1 MGVQDTLIFGWAG
14 ILPGIVI
21 PIVGGHLFTM
31 FPDRRTTYHYLF
43 IWQVLLAAVTTAL
56 FAAIPVREQAAAA
69 SRRSSGAL
77 EKLEVSHPDHQG
89 RDSEQG
95 SRLPVGA
102 RWCDRLLFGRRYG
115 VAQRRSAR
123 VRREYTRGLARQ
135 REEDYRRREAAASAW
150 KRQ

>member
-102 RWCDRLLFGRRYG
+102 RWCDRLLFGRRYD